1 MKKLGLTTST
11 RNLRLLNN
19 GDADDFLRYKP
30 PLIAMFAE
38 ILLRYLKCSRP
49 LLMCVTHPSVINS
62 SAFPKIGVEE
72 PHDKGKKHLRIK
84 KEGAAGWQGT
94 KNMISSS

>member
-1 MKKLGLTTST
+1 MLSP
-11 RNLRLLNN
+11 
-19 GDADDFLRYKP
+19 F
-30 PLIAMFAE
+30 
-38 ILLRYLKCSRP
+38 
-49 LLMCVTHPSVINS
+49 LMCVTHPSVINS

-84 KEGAAGWQGT
+84 KESAAGWQGT